1 MTFLQVEYITEILAL
16 RVRELVEEMK
26 VEKSEEMCREVG
38 KEHDNTGWLIGKG
51 ERTPGI
57 WSVAWQGKWEAL

>member
-1 MTFLQVEYITEILAL
+1 MTFLQIKCIKEISAL

-26 VEKSEEMCREVG
+26 MGKLEEMCREVG
-38 KEHDNTGWLIGKG
+38 KEHDNTGRLTGKG

-57 WSVAWQGKWEAL
+57 WSVAWQGKWEVL